1 MSSFARRDYAADWRC
16 RMQYPNLVP
25 KQFCTTP
32 IHIVIEKEGLNDDGG
47 PLPGF
52 EGDLLCNYQDTAK
65 TVMTADGKKI
75 QLSGIAMFPDDIAP
89 DLPTLSGG
97 TATIFGVDRTIFQGN
112 RARNPDGTV
121 NFVELR
127 LV

>member
-1 MSSFARRDYAADWRC
+1 ME
-16 RMQYPNLVP
+16 YPKLVP
-25 KQFCTTP
+25 KLFCTTP
-32 IHIVIEKEGLNDDGG
+32 IHVCITQEGVSEDGG
-47 PLPGF
+47 PMPGF
-52 EGDLLCNYQDTAK
+52 DGNLFCNYQDTAK

-75 QLSGIAMFPDDIAP
+75 QLSGIALFCQDIAP

-97 TATIFGVDRTIFQGN
+97 IATVFGVERTIFQGN

-127 LV
+127 LI

>member
-1 MSSFARRDYAADWRC
+1 MN
-16 RMQYPNLVP
+16 YPKLVP

-32 IHIVIEKEGLNDDGG
+32 VHVCITQEGVNEDGG
-47 PLPGF
+47 PLIGY
-52 EGDLLCNYQDTAK
+52 EGDLFCNYQDTAK

-97 TATIFGVDRTIFQGN
+97 TITVFGVERTIFQGN

-127 LV
+127 LI

>member
-1 MSSFARRDYAADWRC
+1 MK
-16 RMQYPNLVP
+16 YPQLVL
-25 KQFCTTP
+25 KKYCKTP
-32 IHIVIEKEGLNDDGG
+32 IHIVIEQEGLNEDGG

-75 QLSGIAMFPDDIAP
+75 QLSGIAMFSGDIAP

-97 TATIFGVDRTIFQGN
+97 TAIIFGVSRTIFQGN
-112 RARNPDGTV
+112 RSRNPDGTV